1 MDDRHLAFL
10 ARQPSAALQPRE
22 SFWGMPKRGLAFILA
37 NAIFWQPLLVQ
48 AEGIV
53 VSGPGTSL
61 GAAGNGVPIV
71 NIAAP
76 NDSGLSHNQ
85 FSDYNVGANG
95 LILNN
100 GVDRTHSTQLGGI
113 ILGNPNLHGN
123 AANIILNEVNGSS
136 PSQLRGYTEVAGQSA
151 KVIVANPYGITC
163 NGCGFINTPS
173 VTLSTGKP
181 VFDDGRLDRYQVD
194 GGTVTIDGQGLNA
207 SNVDRFDMITRSAK
221 INAQI
226 NARNLTVIAG
236 RNDVNA
242 RTLHA
247 TARTDDGSAKPQLA
261 IDSSALGGMY
271 AGAIRLVGTEA
282 GVGVKLDGRLAA
294 SGGDILLDANGH
306 LSMAQATAGADF
318 NVKAVS
324 LDALGAV
331 YAGTTLDMQVQ
342 GNITIRKNLV
352 ARDSIKLSSGA
363 QLTNHGVI
371 EAGVDSENSRN
382 TAGDVQIKAQAL
394 INSDASIVASRKL
407 TVNAQTLN
415 NQGGTLSAKQ
425 IASIRADTLDNQNK
439 GRVLSSG
446 DLDLKADRLLNSKGL
461 VSAKAAGSV
470 TLSAGQD
477 LALIA
482 SRVEAGS
489 EAYLVAGGSLELKSA
504 EEQDYSFYSK
514 TKKSSSGKSF
524 RLNETDTHTNVGSLV
539 SSGGNST
546 LVAGDDMLLQGSA
559 VNAEKGAVKLM
570 AGSDIQILAVSDSS
584 SARHE
589 SIKSKSSWGGLSS
602 SKVKDKISE
611 TSTTAVGSMVSGD
624 TVSVA
629 AGQDVKVTGSG
640 LVSTDDLVVQ
650 AGRDLSVDAAVNTFS
665 RTEMHKKKNRD
676 LTGVLTANNFGL
688 DDITGNQHLSISSQ
702 MHNGSAQEMTLT
714 GSTIGSS
721 TGNVALVAG
730 RELTVIASDVV
741 RTQDMSLS
749 GSNVTIAAATET
761 AHQTT
766 KDSSRSLAVGR
777 VVGGMA
783 VDTVNSIRND
793 IKASQEADGS
803 RLKAVKGAQA
813 LLSAYNAVN
822 NTNASAANVS
832 EGKPANSGG
841 SVIKIGTEL
850 ASTNKKSSSEYNAE
864 TVKQSTLNSGGS
876 LAIVATGT
884 APDTTGDIHVI
895 GSSIK
900 AADTLLMAENGITL
914 ESAQERKNWDN
925 KSNNNK
931 TSIGASFN
939 IGEQFGFT
947 LDLGAQVAKG
957 MGKGHAVSQVNSTVD
972 TGLLVL
978 KSGQDTTLAGAQVR
992 ADAIKADIAGS
1003 LNMASRQDEASQKNK
1018 RTSAGMG
1025 ASICVPPFCVGTPV
1039 SGSANIAGSKMNS
1052 NYQAVIDQTGLR
1064 AGQGGYDI
1072 NVGKT
1077 TALQGAVIAS
1087 YATADKNHLSTDRL
1101 FVSDIKSKSEITSQT
1116 GNLSYSGAMEGGGVD
1131 ARSGA
1136 GGAMPVLLK
1145 DSDKSKTQSAI
1156 SEGTITVRN
1165 PDGANDLVGLNR
1177 DTANANQ
1184 HLDRPDEKAMQERI
1198 DVIQSSAQLSSS
1210 MINTVAKAK
1219 AYAATKLATEA
1230 TTPEQKQAA
1239 AIALDDAKSWLV
1251 GGDERLMADIAS
1263 GLIAAGLGGAT
1274 GGTAVGVVA
1283 NVSSSEIFKKIG
1295 DFATAQR
1302 DKSFDSAVK
1311 AAWDEGG
1318 AARILLHALAG
1329 AAIGLSSGSA
1339 QNGVLGAGASAAL
1352 MPSIDQALAG
1362 SGMSKSERDA
1372 VASLIASGIGAAAG
1386 SGNDAGGAVVGGGT
1400 GFGVEAFNRQLHKQQ
1415 EIPVLEKK
1423 AGELDNTLGKPGSSA
1438 RWIDL
1443 LMIAAGGSVDA
1454 ADEARLNSLV
1464 LQSQGNDPESRRL
1477 MEELD
1482 VAKGIIDQL
1491 AAQKI
1496 PLKWNDGSQIVANGD
1511 KVFAFNATEKQ
1522 FNDSTLFSSSI
1533 SHGQGTVY
1541 DQWRQYGQDKTSEHS
1556 KEIGQLSSAESNVRA
1571 AAQRLSDLA
1580 SKGILTVSPELDAAM
1595 LLMPAGKGAKAVV
1608 ETVLEKIAAGKASAV
1623 VGAKDVVSKI
1633 NVNDLRLTKTV
1644 ENHLRDLN
1652 KAGDRVRPYGDS
1664 RALMQEI
1671 MSAKPPLSDPRGVPG
1686 ALRWD
1691 VQGEMNGSKGSYEL
1705 VVDPKT
1711 NTVLHFLFKSASK

>member
-1 MDDRHLAFL
+1 
-10 ARQPSAALQPRE
+10 
-22 SFWGMPKRGLAFILA
+22 
-37 NAIFWQPLLVQ
+37 
-48 AEGIV
+48 
-53 VSGPGTSL
+53 
-61 GAAGNGVPIV
+61 
-71 NIAAP
+71 
-76 NDSGLSHNQ
+76 
-85 FSDYNVGANG
+85 
-95 LILNN
+95 
-100 GVDRTHSTQLGGI
+100 
-113 ILGNPNLHGN
+113 
-123 AANIILNEVNGSS
+123 
-136 PSQLRGYTEVAGQSA
+136 
-151 KVIVANPYGITC
+151 
-163 NGCGFINTPS
+163 
-173 VTLSTGKP
+173 
-181 VFDDGRLDRYQVD
+181 
-194 GGTVTIDGQGLNA
+194 
-207 SNVDRFDMITRSAK
+207 
-221 INAQI
+221 
-226 NARNLTVIAG
+226 
-236 RNDVNA
+236 
-242 RTLHA
+242 
-247 TARTDDGSAKPQLA
+247 
-261 IDSSALGGMY
+261 
-271 AGAIRLVGTEA
+271 
-282 GVGVKLDGRLAA
+282 
-294 SGGDILLDANGH
+294 
-306 LSMAQATAGADF
+306 
-318 NVKAVS
+318 
-324 LDALGAV
+324 
-331 YAGTTLDMQVQ
+331 
-342 GNITIRKNLV
+342 
-352 ARDSIKLSSGA
+352 
-363 QLTNHGVI
+363 
-371 EAGVDSENSRN
+371 
-382 TAGDVQIKAQAL
+382 
-394 INSDASIVASRKL
+394 
-407 TVNAQTLN
+407 
-415 NQGGTLSAKQ
+415 
-425 IASIRADTLDNQNK
+425 
-439 GRVLSSG
+439 
-446 DLDLKADRLLNSKGL
+446 
-461 VSAKAAGSV
+461 
-470 TLSAGQD
+470 
-477 LALIA
+477 
-482 SRVEAGS
+482 
-489 EAYLVAGGSLELKSA
+489 
-504 EEQDYSFYSK
+504 
-514 TKKSSSGKSF
+514 
-524 RLNETDTHTNVGSLV
+524 
-539 SSGGNST
+539 
-546 LVAGDDMLLQGSA
+546 
-559 VNAEKGAVKLM
+559 
-570 AGSDIQILAVSDSS
+570 
-584 SARHE
+584 
-589 SIKSKSSWGGLSS
+589 
-602 SKVKDKISE
+602 
-611 TSTTAVGSMVSGD
+611 
-624 TVSVA
+624 
-629 AGQDVKVTGSG
+629 
-640 LVSTDDLVVQ
+640 
-650 AGRDLSVDAAVNTFS
+650 
-665 RTEMHKKKNRD
+665 
-676 LTGVLTANNFGL
+676 
-688 DDITGNQHLSISSQ
+688 
-702 MHNGSAQEMTLT
+702 
-714 GSTIGSS
+714 
-721 TGNVALVAG
+721 
-730 RELTVIASDVV
+730 
-741 RTQDMSLS
+741 MSLS

-1283 NVSSSEIFKKIG
+1283 NASSSEIFKKIG

-1386 SGNDAGGAVVGGGT
+1386 SGNGAGGAVVGGGT

-1423 AGELDNTLGKPGSSA
+1423 ADELDNTLGKPGSSA